1 MKEYVAIIIDD
12 EKNIREALTTLLEQ
26 YCPEIRVCGTAD
38 SASEGR
44 KLLEA
49 NNVDFIFLDISMPR
63 EDGFAFLRSISNNDY
78 GIIFATAHQEH
89 ALRALKANA
98 IDYLLKP
105 IHPVEL
111 KEAVAKA
118 IRNQELRRNHSEI
131 QTVFNQSLDNLQENI
146 QSKNNHVTRI
156 TVAEQFGFRIVNT
169 DEIIY
174 LEADSNYT
182 TLYLA
187 DGKRII
193 ATRTLGE
200 FEKILDDRF
209 FRTHKSVIINI
220 NFLLGYSSYQ
230 GSTVEMKN
238 GANLIISRRK
248 VLELRDRIN
257 YISNT
262 NL

>member
-49 NNVDFIFLDISMPR
+49 NEVDFIFLDISMPR
-63 EDGFAFLRSISNNDY
+63 EDGFTFLRSISNKDY

-146 QSKNNHVTRI
+146 QSKSSHVTRI

>member
-1 MKEYVAIIIDD
+1 MKEFTAIIIDD

-49 NNVDFIFLDISMPR
+49 NEVDFIFLDISMPR
-63 EDGFAFLRSISNNDY
+63 EDGFAFLRSISNKDY

-131 QTVFNQSLDNLQENI
+131 QTVFNQSLDNLPENI

>member
-1 MKEYVAIIIDD
+1 MKEFTAIIIDD

-49 NNVDFIFLDISMPR
+49 NEVDFIFLDISMPR
-63 EDGFAFLRSISNNDY
+63 EDGFAFLRSISNKDY

-262 NL
+262 SL

>member
-1 MKEYVAIIIDD
+1 MKEYAAIIIDD

-38 SASEGR
+38 PASEGR

-49 NNVDFIFLDISMPR
+49 NEVDFIFLDISMPR
-63 EDGFAFLRSISNNDY
+63 EDGFSFLRSISNNDY

-131 QTVFNQSLDNLQENI
+131 QTVFNQSLDNLQENM
-146 QSKNNHVTRI
+146 QSKNNHVTSI
-156 TVAEQFGFRIVNT
+156 TVAEQFGFRFVNT

-174 LEADSNYT
+174 L
-182 TLYLA
+182 
-187 DGKRII
+187 
-193 ATRTLGE
+193 
-200 FEKILDDRF
+200 
-209 FRTHKSVIINI
+209 
-220 NFLLGYSSYQ
+220 
-230 GSTVEMKN
+230 
-238 GANLIISRRK
+238 
-248 VLELRDRIN
+248 
-257 YISNT
+257 
-262 NL
+262 

>member
-257 YISNT
+257 NISHT

>member
-1 MKEYVAIIIDD
+1 MKEYAAIIIDD

-49 NNVDFIFLDISMPR
+49 NEVDFIFLDISMPR

-187 DGKRII
+187 DGKEII

-262 NL
+262 NF

>member
-1 MKEYVAIIIDD
+1 MKEFTAIIIDD

-49 NNVDFIFLDISMPR
+49 NEVDFIFLDISMPR
-63 EDGFAFLRSISNNDY
+63 EDGFAFLRSISNKDY

>member
-1 MKEYVAIIIDD
+1 MKEFTAIIIDD

-49 NNVDFIFLDISMPR
+49 NEVDFIFLDISMPR
-63 EDGFAFLRSISNNDY
+63 EDGFTFLRSISNKDY